1 MVRTS
6 QDPTPRMSRPN
17 EGPAHTRRGPE
28 QSQLAESTGTTP
40 ATTSSS
46 RFRPLARLLPARG
59 ALTRMLRARQ
69 RPSPP
74 APAPNQPPG
83 TSHQPPA
90 ASDLPAP
97 AFNQPPGAFNQPP
110 APPSRPARTHPSRV
124 LALLAAL
131 DVGAHLAACW
141 WEPTE
146 GTAVRYRRDVVVRLT
161 QSLALPLM
169 GGTWATWPDRR
180 VRGARAGTVYGA
192 LAWSWL
198 GDTLPALVPRQAA
211 LPVLVVSFLPAQ
223 WCWTA
228 AMTPARDR
236 NALRPT
242 SPAWPLPLL
251 GVVGA
256 GVAVGQRVLPGSG
269 ALAPVGAL
277 YAISLATQAL
287 AATGTGPL
295 GAAGGSLFMLSD
307 SLIAVQALGGRRLPK
322 GEWLVMSTYLLAQAL
337 LLAAVEHDARR
348 GGQHR

>member
-28 QSQLAESTGTTP
+28 QSQLVESTGTTP

-46 RFRPLARLLPARG
+46 RFRPLTRLLPARR

-69 RPSPP
+69 CLSPPSP
-74 APAPNQPPG
+74 ASSLPPG
-83 TSHQPPA
+83 ASRQPPPA

-97 AFNQPPGAFNQPP
+97 APNQSAV
-110 APPSRPARTHPSRV
+110 PPSRPARPHPSRV

-131 DVGAHLAACW
+131 DAGVHLAACW

-146 GTAVRYRRDVVVRLT
+146 GTAVRHRRDVVVRLT

-169 GGTWATWPDRR
+169 GGTWATWPDRQ

-228 AMTPARDR
+228 AMTPARGR

-256 GVAVGQRVLPGSG
+256 GVAVGRRVLPGSG

-277 YAISLATQAL
+277 YAVSLATQAL

>member
-17 EGPAHTRRGPE
+17 EGPAQTRRGPE

-46 RFRPLARLLPARG
+46 RFRPLARLLPARNS
-59 ALTRMLRARQ
+59 LTRMLRARQ

-74 APAPNQPPG
+74 APAPIPPG
-83 TSHQPPA
+83 ASRQPPPA

-97 AFNQPPGAFNQPP
+97 APNQSAAAPNQPP
-110 APPSRPARTHPSRV
+110 APPSWPARPHPSRV

-131 DVGAHLAACW
+131 DVGVHLAACW

-169 GGTWATWPDRR
+169 GGTWATWPDRQ

-256 GVAVGQRVLPGSG
+256 GVAVGRRVLPGSG

-277 YAISLATQAL
+277 YAVSLATQ

>member
-1 MVRTS
+1 M
-6 QDPTPRMSRPN
+6 
-17 EGPAHTRRGPE
+17 
-28 QSQLAESTGTTP
+28 
-40 ATTSSS
+40 
-46 RFRPLARLLPARG
+46 
-59 ALTRMLRARQ
+59 
-69 RPSPP
+69 
-74 APAPNQPPG
+74 
-83 TSHQPPA
+83 
-90 ASDLPAP
+90 
-97 AFNQPPGAFNQPP
+97 
-110 APPSRPARTHPSRV
+110 

-146 GTAVRYRRDVVVRLT
+146 GTAVRHRRDVVVRLT

-169 GGTWATWPDRR
+169 GGTWATWPDRQ

-256 GVAVGQRVLPGSG
+256 GVAVGRRVLPGSG

-277 YAISLATQAL
+277 YAVSLATQAL

>member
-1 MVRTS
+1 M
-6 QDPTPRMSRPN
+6 
-17 EGPAHTRRGPE
+17 
-28 QSQLAESTGTTP
+28 
-40 ATTSSS
+40 
-46 RFRPLARLLPARG
+46 
-59 ALTRMLRARQ
+59 
-69 RPSPP
+69 
-74 APAPNQPPG
+74 
-83 TSHQPPA
+83 
-90 ASDLPAP
+90 
-97 AFNQPPGAFNQPP
+97 
-110 APPSRPARTHPSRV
+110 

-211 LPVLVVSFLPAQ
+211 LPVLMVSFLPAQ

-277 YAISLATQAL
+277 YAVSLATQAL